1 MRSYLQSMSYLS
13 SRREEHNPTFSAII
27 SRLSLFRNTAPEAQ
41 RDISARL
48 VMRKRKAG
56 SQIMAQ
62 DEPSDSLYVVQRG
75 LVKLVIYGDNGRQM
89 TLTTLGPGEFFGEVS
104 AFDGL
109 ERGVTAEAAQDTT
122 VLVLARDELF
132 EHLKLFP
139 ATAMTFLMEMSRR
152 MREQNELIANLA
164 LRDVSVRLAR
174 TLVKLARED
183 GADVEGRCI
192 RRRPTQQ
199 ELANM
204 VGSCRETVS
213 RAMAGFSR
221 KGLVSSQGRALELSD
236 DLIDLA
242 A

>member
-1 MRSYLQSMSYLS
+1 MRSYLQSMAYLTPQ
-13 SRREEHNPTFSAII
+13 RDEHNPTFNAII
-27 SRLSLFRNTAPEAQ
+27 SRLSLFRNTSPEAQ

-48 VMRKRKAG
+48 VMRHRKAG

-62 DEPSDSLYVVQRG
+62 DEVTDSLFIVQRG

-89 TLTTLGPGEFFGEVS
+89 TLSSLGPGEFFGEMS
-104 AFDGL
+104 AFDGQ
-109 ERGVTAEAAQDTT
+109 ERGVTAEAAEDTT
-122 VLVLARDELF
+122 ILVLARDQLF
-132 EHLKLFP
+132 EHLGRFP
-139 ATAMTFLMEMSRR
+139 ATAVTFLMEMSRR
-152 MREQNELIANLA
+152 MRQQNELIANLA

-174 TLVKLARED
+174 TLVKLARD
-183 GADVEGRCI
+183 DAEGTEERVI

-213 RAMAGFSR
+213 RAMAGFTR
-221 KGLVSSQGRALELSD
+221 KGLVASQGRSLQLSD
-236 DLIDLA
+236 DLFDLA

>member
-13 SRREEHNPTFSAII
+13 PRREEHHPTFSAII
-27 SRLSLFRNTAPEAQ
+27 SRLSLFRNTDVEAQ

-48 VMRKRKAG
+48 VMRTRKAG
-56 SQIMAQ
+56 SQIMSQA
-62 DEPSDSLYVVQRG
+62 EPSDSLYIVQRG

-89 TLTTLGPGEFFGEVS
+89 TLSTLGPGGFFGEVS

-109 ERGVTAEAAQDTT
+109 ERGVTAEAAEDTT
-122 VLVLARDELF
+122 ILVMARDQLF

-139 ATAMTFLMEMSRR
+139 ETAVTFLMEMSRR
-152 MREQNELIANLA
+152 MRQQNELIANLA

-183 GADVEGRCI
+183 GGDLEGRLI
-192 RRRPTQQ
+192 RHRPTQQ

-221 KGLVSSQGRALELSD
+221 KGLVFSQGRSLQLSD
-236 DLIDLA
+236 DMIELA